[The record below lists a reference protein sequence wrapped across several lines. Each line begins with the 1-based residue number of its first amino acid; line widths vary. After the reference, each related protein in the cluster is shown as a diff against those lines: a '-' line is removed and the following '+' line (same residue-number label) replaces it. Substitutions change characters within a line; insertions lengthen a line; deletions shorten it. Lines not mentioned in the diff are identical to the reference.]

1 MSTRPGLC
9 VVVCLIILTIIP
21 ACQQTFVTDNFTS
34 TPASPTPR
42 TLLLPATLSLRP
54 VATLPAVAQV
64 VPATSTE
71 AASALLARPTSLADP
86 RPLTATAPAAAK
98 LPAGWFEVGRSVE
111 GRSITARRF
120 GAGPRTLLLVGGIH
134 GGWEANTVT
143 LIEELI
149 AYFETN
155 PADVLPGLALVLLPA
170 ANPDGLAR
178 GLTAEGRFNANG
190 VDLNRNWGCGWSAQ
204 AVWRNQ
210 PVSAGPRPFSEPET
224 QALAALVQQLR
235 PAAVLFYHS
244 AASGVFAG
252 RCDGDHGSA
261 RLAQVL
267 GEAAGYSYGQPFS
280 AYRVTGTASSWVD
293 GQGIPAADVEL
304 QSGSDSEFVRNL
316 AGVMAVQRWLA
327 GGS

>member
-1 MSTRPGLC
+1 MNARQRIYVIVL
-9 VVVCLIILTIIP
+9 LIILATVP
-21 ACQQTFVTDNFTS
+21 ACQQTFVTGDS
-34 TPASPTPR
+34 AAPPASATPR
-42 TLLLPATLSLRP
+42 PLLLPATLPPRP
-54 VATLPAVAQV
+54 VAALPPARITPAAVPGAV
-64 VPATSTE
+64 
-71 AASALLARPTSLADP
+71 SAPPVTPTPLVDP
-86 RPLTATAPAAAK
+86 RPFTATAQAAA

-111 GRSITARRF
+111 GRPITARRF
-120 GAGPRTLLLVGGIH
+120 GAGPRVLLLVGGIH

-143 LIEELI
+143 LVEELI
-149 AYFETN
+149 AHFEAN

-178 GLTAEGRFNANG
+178 GRTAEGRFNANG
-190 VDLNRNWGCGWSAQ
+190 VDLNRNWGCNWSAQ

-210 PVSAGPRPFSEPET
+210 EVSAGPRPFSEPET
-224 QALAALVQQLR
+224 QALAALVRQLQ
-235 PAAVLFYHS
+235 PAAALFYHS

-261 RLAQVL
+261 LLAQVL

-280 AYRVTGTASSWVD
+280 AYRVTGTAPSWVD

-304 QSGSDSEFVRNL
+304 QSGDDSEFARNL